1 MDGRTALTIAAL
13 GWLLLLLLPGP
24 TPGHAARLE
33 DRIVA
38 VVNKEL
44 VMLSDLK
51 KELGSEPDQLQ
62 KQFRGEELE
71 RRVKTAEYRAL
82 TRIIERL
89 LQLQTAKAK
98 GVEVADIEVKQAVEE
113 LKRRG
118 DKIDA
123 SDPASAQNI
132 REQLMM
138 LRLVDRDVRSGVM
151 VGELEMRRY
160 YEQHKDRFALPEEY
174 VLSQILILPKS
185 EDRAEALGRAR
196 AVVKELKD
204 GGNFEELAL
213 RFSDGINAS
222 RGGRVGL
229 VRQGE
234 LHPPIER
241 ALASLSP
248 GELSEIVETT
258 EGFHIVRLDEKKD
271 RQYRPFDVVKLEI
284 QSLVFQQKSEDV
296 YQTWIADLKNKS
308 YIEIKF

>member
-1 MDGRTALTIAAL
+1 MNGLSTLTIASL
-13 GWLLLLLLPGP
+13 GWLLLLVLWPARSP
-24 TPGHAARLE
+24 AAHLE

-51 KELGSEPDQLQ
+51 KELGSEADELR

-98 GVEVADIEVKQAVEE
+98 GVDVADLEVKQAIEE

-118 DKIDA
+118 DKIEA
-123 SDPASAQNI
+123 SDPASAQNV

-174 VLSQILILPKS
+174 ALSQILIRPKS
-185 EDRAEALGRAR
+185 EDLAEARGRAR
-196 AVVKELKD
+196 AVAKELAD

-213 RFSDGINAS
+213 RFSDGVTAS
-222 RGGRVGL
+222 RGGKVGL

-241 ALASLSP
+241 VLASLSP
-248 GELSEIVETT
+248 GEISEIVETT
-258 EGFHIVRLDEKKD
+258 EGLHIVRLDEKKE
-271 RQYRPFDVVKLEI
+271 RQYRPFDVVKIEV

>member
-1 MDGRTALTIAAL
+1 MIAAL
-13 GWLLLLLLPGP
+13 GGLLFVAPGP
-24 TPGHAARLE
+24 VPCPAAHLE

-51 KELGSEPDQLQ
+51 KELGSEPEQLH
-62 KQFRGEELE
+62 KQFRGEEFD
-71 RRVKTAEYRAL
+71 RRLKAAEYRAL
-82 TRIIERL
+82 TRIIERI
-89 LQLQTAKAK
+89 LQLQTARTK
-98 GVEVADIEVKQAVEE
+98 GVEITDMEVKQAIEE

-123 SDPASAQNI
+123 SDPASARNV

-174 VLSQILILPKS
+174 QLSQILILPKS
-185 EDRAEALGRAR
+185 TDRAEALGRAR
-196 AVVKELKD
+196 TVAKELAN

-213 RFSDGINAS
+213 RYSDGVNAS
-222 RGGRVGL
+222 RGGKIGL

-234 LHPPIER
+234 LHPQIEQ

-248 GELSEIVETT
+248 GGISEVVETM
-258 EGFHIVRLDEKKD
+258 EGFHIVRLDEKKE
-271 RQYRPFDVVKLEI
+271 RQYRPFDVVKIEI
-284 QSLVFQQKSEDV
+284 QSLVFQQKTEDV